1 MPIIISN
8 QRPVQYPPPGSH
20 IITDEAEAMKLLE
33 QRCGYVKPWSMENKG
48 EAPDKQKNAEPK
60 KDYRKIDFYL

>member
-1 MPIIISN
+1 MPIAINN
-8 QRPVQYPPPGSH
+8 QRPLQYTPPASH

-33 QRCGYVKPWSMENKG
+33 QRCGYLKPWSMENNTDTPEK
-48 EAPDKQKNAEPK
+48 PKNTEPK